1 MSTPE
6 MDFAAARRVMVL
18 SQLRPQGVTD
28 PRVLAAMGKVGREE
42 YLPDHLAA
50 SAYSDRPL
58 RLAGGAPVMP
68 PAELGQLLN
77 QLVPRA
83 GERALVIGEGGAY
96 SAAVL
101 RELGLEVDTA
111 DSLANTT
118 GSYDIILIE
127 GAVEQVPAT
136 LAERLAPGGR
146 VAAAIVE
153 DGVTGLAIGRAAGPS
168 SVSFASFAEAQVPLL
183 SGFARIPAFTF

>member
-1 MSTPE
+1 MSKPA

-28 PRVLAAMGKVGREE
+28 TRILSAMGRVAREE
-42 YLPDHLAA
+42 FLPDHLAA

-77 QLVPRA
+77 QLVPKP

-101 RELGLEVDTA
+101 RELGLAVDTA
-111 DSLANTT
+111 DTIDTT
-118 GSYDIILIE
+118 AGAYDIVLVE
-127 GAVEQVPAT
+127 GAVEQVPPT
-136 LAERLAPGGR
+136 LGQRLVPGGR

-153 DGVTGLAIGRAAGPS
+153 DGVTRLAIGRAAGA
-168 SVSFASFAEAQVPLL
+168 SVSFISFAEAQVPLL

>member
-1 MSTPE
+1 MARAVT
-6 MDFAAARRVMVL
+6 DFAAARRVMVL

-28 PRVLAAMGKVGREE
+28 PRILAAMGKVPREE
-42 YLPDHLAA
+42 FLPDHLAA

-77 QLVPRA
+77 QLVPKA

-101 RELGLEVDTA
+101 RELGLEVTSA
-111 DSLANTT
+111 DSLDQAA
-118 GSYDIILIE
+118 GRHDILLIE

-136 LAERLAPGGR
+136 LADRLAPGGR
-146 VAAAIVE
+146 AAAAIVE
-153 DGVTGLAIGRAAGPS
+153 DGVTRLANGRAAGAS
-168 SVSFASFAEAQVPLL
+168 GIAVVSFAEAQVPLL
-183 SGFARIPAFTF
+183 SGFAKIPAFTF